1 MVKTFQDVCLRLKQ
15 DLSEVDSQCECM
27 LTELDEF
34 EKTMAVKPVEIVGKR
49 LFVIAC
55 WITGSVLA
63 LYEEH
68 GRKGY
73 MCVVIMENGKL
84 VPYWFENRRIVASKN
99 WWKSQGLMMLSVQE
113 ALCIIQGLMD
123 KLTLGNWVDVVSWI
137 NRHSL

>member
-1 MVKTFQDVCLRLKQ
+1 MTVLQDICHRFEQSLE
-15 DLSEVDSQCECM
+15 EVSRQCETM
-27 LTELDEF
+27 LIDLDEF
-34 EKTMAVKPVEIVGKR
+34 ERTIVVKPVEIVGKR
-49 LFVIAC
+49 LLVIAY
-55 WITGSVLA
+55 WITSSVLA

-99 WWKSQGLMMLSVQE
+99 WWKSQGLMMLSLQE

-123 KLTLGNWVDVVSWI
+123 RLTSGNWVDVVSWI
-137 NRHSL
+137 NRHSA

>member
-1 MVKTFQDVCLRLKQ
+1 MTVLQDIYHKFEQILE
-15 DLSEVDSQCECM
+15 EVSRQCETM
-27 LTELDEF
+27 LIDLDEF
-34 EKTMAVKPVEIVGKR
+34 ERTIVIKPVEIVGNR

-55 WITGSVLA
+55 WITSSVLA

-84 VPYWFENRRIVASKN
+84 VPYWFENKRIVANKN

-113 ALCIIQGLMD
+113 ALSIIQGLMD

-137 NRHSL
+137 NRHGL